1 MSSPLRPAASAEASA
16 ALLAQ
21 QAGTELRFA
30 SGQIE
35 QDVRLDGVSL
45 DSRRVL
51 PGDLYAALPGAH
63 AHGAAFAAQ
72 AAAAGAVAVL
82 TDPAGRRILDEA
94 GVELPRIVVPDP
106 RAILGRL
113 SARVY
118 RRPADDLTLIG
129 ITGTNGKTTTAYI
142 LDAALR
148 ALGRTTGLIGTIETK
163 VADRSI
169 PSERTTPESPDLHAI
184 FAVMR
189 EAQVTEAV
197 MEVSS
202 HALALHRV
210 DGAVFDVAVFTN
222 LSQDHLDFHRD
233 MEDYFA
239 AKASLFRPD
248 RARRGVVCVDDPWG
262 VRLAAE
268 ADVPCW
274 SLATRPDSA
283 GAAQASW
290 RLVSSSPQPP
300 SSESPAPAAF
310 DLLGPDTALRLV
322 SALPGDYNRINTALA
337 ALALLAIGVEPGDVE
352 RAMSAGAA
360 VPGRMERI
368 DLPERAGAPAPTVY
382 VDFAHTP
389 EAVRATLAAL
399 REMTAGR
406 LIAVLGAGGGRDSA
420 KRPLM
425 GAAAASGADLVVVTD
440 DNPRDEDPSSIRAQ
454 IVQGARDAGGEVIE
468 VDGRAQAVTRAL
480 GLARPGD
487 AVAVLGRGHETY
499 QEVAGRREPLVDR
512 DLVCDAW
519 SAIGREAGE

>member
-1 MSSPLRPAASAEASA
+1 MSSPLRPAISAEASA

-30 SGQIE
+30 PGE
-35 QDVRLDGVSL
+35 PEGDVRLDGVSL

-63 AHGAAFAAQ
+63 AHGASFAVQ
-72 AAAAGAVAVL
+72 AADAGAVAVL

-94 GVELPRIVVPDP
+94 GVRLPRIIVPDP
-106 RAILGRL
+106 RAALGRL

-118 RRPADDLTLIG
+118 RRPAEDLTLIG

-169 PSERTTPESPDLHAI
+169 PSVRTTPESPDLHAT

-189 EAQVTEAV
+189 EERVTEAV

-202 HALALHRV
+202 HAVALHRV

-222 LSQDHLDFHRD
+222 LSQDHLDFHQD

-239 AKASLFRPD
+239 TKASLFTPE

-262 VRLAAE
+262 ARLAAE
-268 ADVPCW
+268 ATVPCW
-274 SLATRPDSA
+274 SLATRDDAA
-283 GAAQASW
+283 GAARADW
-290 RLVSSSPQPP
+290 RLI
-300 SSESPAPAAF
+300 APEPGAGETAF
-310 DLLGPDTALRLV
+310 ELIGPDVTLRLA
-322 SALPGDYNRINTALA
+322 SALPGDYNRVNTALA
-337 ALALLAIGVEPGDVE
+337 ALTLLAIGVASPDVE
-352 RAMSAGAA
+352 RAVAAGAC
-360 VPGRMERI
+360 VPGRMERV
-368 DLPERAGAPAPTVY
+368 DLPERAGAAPPAVY

-389 EAVRATLAAL
+389 EAVRATLGAL

-406 LIAVLGAGGGRDSA
+406 LIAVLGAGGGRDSG

-425 GAAAASGADLVVVTD
+425 GAAAASGADVVLVTD
-440 DNPRDEDPSSIRAQ
+440 DNPRDEDPAGIRAE
-454 IVQGARDAGGEVIE
+454 IIGGARAAGGEVE
-468 VDGRAQAVTRAL
+468 VVEVAGRAQAVARAV
-480 GLARPGD
+480 GQAGPGD
-487 AVAVLGRGHETY
+487 VVAVLGRGHETY
-499 QEVAGRREPLVDR
+499 QEVAGRRQPLVDR
-512 DLVCDAW
+512 DLVREAW
-519 SAIGREAGE
+519 IAAGREAAQ